1 MRFYI
6 FSFILLFPVLASAQG
21 FNGGILAGGNISQVD
36 GDTWKGYHK
45 IGLLAGGYVYYQFS
59 PNISIQLEM
68 EFIQKGSRHNIDQ
81 ENPDDQSYLLK
92 LNYVEMPLLF
102 TYNAGRK
109 FSFEA
114 GPAMDVL
121 ISYTEEQDGI
131 ANPATE
137 PMRDVTLAGI
147 LGASY
152 RITERLKVNFRWNYS
167 LISLRDAKAP
177 YPASYRKILF
187 EYGQYNNVLSL
198 AIFWDFKSP
207 VF

>member
-1 MRFYI
+1 MRI
-6 FSFILLFPVLASAQG
+6 FFLALILLFPELVSAQG

-45 IGLLAGGYVYYQFS
+45 VGLIAGGYVYYQFS
-59 PNISIQLEM
+59 PNISLQLEM

-92 LNYVEMPLLF
+92 LNYVEMPLLIV
-102 TYNAGRK
+102 YNVGRK
-109 FSFEA
+109 FSFET

-121 ISYTEEQDGI
+121 VNYTEEQDGI
-131 ANPATE
+131 ANPTTE
-137 PMRDVTLAGI
+137 PLRDVTLSGI

-152 RITERLKVNFRWNYS
+152 RFTERLKVNFRLNYS
-167 LISLRDAKAP
+167 LISLRDANAP
-177 YPASYRKILF
+177 YPASYRKIFF